1 MSPCLPA
8 RLPRPHFAARP
19 AHVRKTPLCARARA
33 PMCVIGYSDC
43 SARLMMADIRR
54 RRCCE
59 YVKRYRSMRR
69 DDDGRRYR
77 RTLAGRWAAFK
88 ETIFIGKTPRKS
100 DRRDDGSEI
109 NGPLSPPDITEYGR
123 TGRARRLPVIQLPC
137 THWEN
142 VRLTK
147 KPVHV
152 DFTLKFVHVSSFK
165 WVCTHPVKSATPTCV
180 GYLAIAAEFLSLVL
194 VRGPCYV
201 RSVTYSSAI
210 CNIHFPGDLHSRP
223 LPPPPPPPTPSHPQI
238 STKATWS
245 SSARPFANDPYLVS
259 ATSAR
264 SPTITALKK
273 SIISCDRPTRGRIDY
288 LPLNSEKSGTI
299 SFRTY
304 GRSFLPLRQ

>member
-1 MSPCLPA
+1 MHRAARSFPEPHDGHLPWPHVGRTVAPRIAWWPLAVVNVPFAHNRSGAVGSPHFKGVGVPCTAANWMSPCLPA

-100 DRRDDGSEI
+100 VAVTHSDRRDDGSEI

-123 TGRARRLPVIQLPC
+123 TGRARRIPVIQLPC
-137 THWEN
+137 MHSLGKRALDNKNPRMLILHWN
-142 VRLTK
+142 
-147 KPVHV
+147 
-152 DFTLKFVHVSSFK
+152 
-165 WVCTHPVKSATPTCV
+165 
-180 GYLAIAAEFLSLVL
+180 LSMYPHLN
-194 VRGPCYV
+194 GF
-201 RSVTYSSAI
+201 A
-210 CNIHFPGDLHSRP
+210 
-223 LPPPPPPPTPSHPQI
+223 PTP
-238 STKATWS
+238 
-245 SSARPFANDPYLVS
+245 
-259 ATSAR
+259 
-264 SPTITALKK
+264 
-273 SIISCDRPTRGRIDY
+273 
-288 LPLNSEKSGTI
+288 
-299 SFRTY
+299 
-304 GRSFLPLRQ
+304 